1 MRAWLVSALLVFGAG
16 WMLIAALG
24 VLRMPDLFSRMQASA
39 KAGTLGIGVL
49 VLSVAVHFGDLEVSS
64 RAALIIAFFFL
75 TAPVAAHMIARAAY
89 LIGVP
94 LWSGTQRDELR
105 TVLGTAASSGADSG
119 ERRKREEGA

>member
-1 MRAWLVSALLVFGAG
+1 MRAWLVSALLVFGGA

-39 KAGTLGIGVL
+39 KAGTLGVGVL
-49 VLSVAVHFGDLEVSS
+49 VLSVAIHFGDLEVSS

-94 LWSGTQRDELR
+94 LWRGTQRDELR
-105 TVLGTAASSGADSG
+105 TVLGTAAASTADSS
-119 ERRKREEGA
+119 EPRKREERP

>member
-1 MRAWLVSALLVFGAG
+1 MLVFGAA

-49 VLSVAVHFGDLEVSS
+49 MLSVAIHFGDLQVGS

-75 TAPVAAHMIARAAY
+75 TTPVAAHMIARAAY
-89 LIGVP
+89 LTGVP
-94 LWSGTQRDELR
+94 LWKGTGRDELKATLR
-105 TVLGTAASSGADSG
+105 PESASGSGDKPPNDEPG
-119 ERRKREEGA
+119 G

>member
-1 MRAWLVSALLVFGAG
+1 MRAWLVSALLIFGAA

-49 VLSVAVHFGDLEVSS
+49 VLSVAIHFGDLQVSGH
-64 RAALIIAFFFL
+64 AVLIIAFFFL

-94 LWSGTQRDELR
+94 LWEGTRRDELR
-105 TVLGTAASSGADSG
+105 NLLGPAAAAAGGDKPPTG
-119 ERRKREEGA
+119 EPAS